1 MTEPGHSQ
9 KIQATVWKLTQGL
22 IWKSTRQIHRI
33 ILRLYHISQLLIL
46 LLLFMT
52 APAPPSKNVGH
63 CLEMIQ
69 DLSWRMLIQLCR
81 LPCLGI
87 QILGIHRFSFGHT
100 GKCIHIMKEWTD
112 EVTSTEKTISSL
124 LLLISLKFVCCSF
137 TISKMHTCLL
147 SDHQRWSWLISC
159 VYMTNIV

>member
-1 MTEPGHSQ
+1 MKRDPSVFRKYLDGSLMRRLTLKLSILLLFVMTEPGHSQ

-100 GKCIHIMKEWTD
+100 GKCIHIMKE
-112 EVTSTEKTISSL
+112 
-124 LLLISLKFVCCSF
+124 
-137 TISKMHTCLL
+137 
-147 SDHQRWSWLISC
+147 
-159 VYMTNIV
+159 